1 MGGWWIYFFRRIEW
15 HSLGKDKTRA
25 RQADLGLRTRRL
37 GPMLSARRWSQ
48 CRYDWRLESEYI
60 KVMRR
65 ILTDYINRIHGG
77 KSIAYLVIIEYEI
90 PILIARMPDSR
101 ADLDRTV
108 GLDWHNN
115 IEMTEEKRSSERT
128 KQGPGGLVPS
138 RPSYRRPD
146 PSTRRLNNQ

>member
-65 ILTDYINRIHGG
+65 ILTDYINRIHEG
-77 KSIAYLVIIEYEI
+77 KNDCLPCDNRIWDSNLNRQNARLPGRLGSNCWPRLAQQHWDDRREEI
-90 PILIARMPDSR
+90 QWADKTRAR
-101 ADLDRTV
+101 RTCSKQTK
-108 GLDWHNN
+108 LP
-115 IEMTEEKRSSERT
+115 SSGSVYKEI
-128 KQGPGGLVPS
+128 K
-138 RPSYRRPD
+138 
-146 PSTRRLNNQ
+146 